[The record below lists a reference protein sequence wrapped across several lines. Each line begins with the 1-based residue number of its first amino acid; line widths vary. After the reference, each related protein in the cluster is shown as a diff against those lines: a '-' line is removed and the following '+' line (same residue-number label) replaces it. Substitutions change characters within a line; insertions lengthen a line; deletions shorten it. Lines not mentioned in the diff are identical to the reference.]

1 MAHASSLAEIEV
13 PPKKPSEEDI
23 PAAALRVQGT
33 NRFLSNFKSVVN
45 KAPSKGL
52 EDPEDEEIFACDY
65 DGVNMTSEE
74 LEQMDV
80 VPGEQLEPDK
90 QDMQVEHILERIVS
104 VLFHPISDMDILR

>member
-1 MAHASSLAEIEV
+1 
-13 PPKKPSEEDI
+13 
-23 PAAALRVQGT
+23 
-33 NRFLSNFKSVVN
+33 
-45 KAPSKGL
+45 
-52 EDPEDEEIFACDY
+52 
-65 DGVNMTSEE
+65 MTSEE